1 MLQIGS
7 LVDGKYKI
15 LSKIGQGGMSTVYLA
30 INERANK
37 TWAIKELRKDGG
49 KEFSAVKQR
58 LVLETNI
65 LKNLSHKH
73 LPSIVDVIDDG
84 EVFLIVMDYIEGK
97 SLKDVLAESME
108 EKGHPIYVEDVIRWG
123 TQLCDVLQYLHT
135 RPQPIIY
142 RDMKPANV
150 MLKPDGEISL
160 IDFGAARFFKREN
173 SQDTICLGTP
183 GYAAPEQYGGSGQTT
198 PQTDIYGLGATLHH
212 LITGKNPAVTP
223 FSFPGITHCCPT
235 LLQETPKELHNML
248 LGLEQIINRCT
259 QYEALDRY
267 QSCAVMKYDLEHTK
281 ELTLPYRKK
290 LRRKMGSFMGC
301 LGGAVML
308 GGISLLGKIMEHKMQ
323 TSGYEYYM
331 ESAQTASVEEKVGY
345 YKKAVALNPSRT
357 EAYLK
362 LLDTMMA
369 DDDFSVPD
377 DVLMTMVLNSRDNG
391 RKYSNQD
398 YLKTNPGGYV
408 EFSYQ
413 MGMAYYYSVGNN
425 GDKSSA
431 AGWFQNVADADME
444 ELDMGENNQYKDAW
458 KARAMILGRI
468 SGYYKNKI
476 GVTNKAGDAEVSYKD
491 YWDDLMALFHG
502 EIAGKDNEITEL
514 RLYNEIV
521 YQIYSHTIEFRDEA
535 GITQDVMEQVLGDIA
550 VRIQLMNRNRNRQ
563 GEQLKASIDANIYR
577 ARNNIKAAYAA
588 EDAVDPFNW
597 KGKEE

>member
-1 MLQIGS
+1 
-7 LVDGKYKI
+7 
-15 LSKIGQGGMSTVYLA
+15 
-30 INERANK
+30 
-37 TWAIKELRKDGG
+37 
-49 KEFSAVKQR
+49 
-58 LVLETNI
+58 
-65 LKNLSHKH
+65 
-73 LPSIVDVIDDG
+73 
-84 EVFLIVMDYIEGK
+84 
-97 SLKDVLAESME
+97 
-108 EKGHPIYVEDVIRWG
+108 
-123 TQLCDVLQYLHT
+123 
-135 RPQPIIY
+135 
-142 RDMKPANV
+142 
-150 MLKPDGEISL
+150 
-160 IDFGAARFFKREN
+160 
-173 SQDTICLGTP
+173 
-183 GYAAPEQYGGSGQTT
+183 
-198 PQTDIYGLGATLHH
+198 
-212 LITGKNPAVTP
+212 
-223 FSFPGITHCCPT
+223 
-235 LLQETPKELHNML
+235 
-248 LGLEQIINRCT
+248 
-259 QYEALDRY
+259 
-267 QSCAVMKYDLEHTK
+267 
-281 ELTLPYRKK
+281 
-290 LRRKMGSFMGC
+290 
-301 LGGAVML
+301 ML

-345 YKKAVALNPSRT
+345 YKKAVALNPSRA